1 MENGSQ
7 CFIANYLV
15 IILDLICAIAPFI
28 IAAIVGLCC
37 ALAKGAIDNTREF
50 AIRES

>member
-15 IILDLICAIAPFI
+15 VILDLICAIAPFV
-28 IAAIVGLCC
+28 IALSARLCC

-50 AIRES
+50 AIKES